1 MKVFLLGFLFTI
13 FLEQAQA
20 QLYFKNTLKAN
31 QEITHRN
38 LVQNTINKNLASP
51 VNTEYEEDWMSAYTA
66 LEVLQYKS
74 SWVKSRIDS
83 AAEYMHLL
91 SIPFQRA
98 TLELLF
104 SNYQNLYYQPVKLLL
119 MQTQDAKIFAMC
131 AEYIL
136 ASDKAVEDINFLKV
150 KTQQLSASNADNP
163 ILQQLQY
170 RLENAFAKRSYPNLS
185 PLFSQNFLSGKNIV
199 YSFQRKNR
207 DYPGLVLIRDSN
219 GNLVKDS
226 MGGIFN
232 VPQLARSITNLPG
245 YLTNGNTPQGIF
257 SMQGNDVSRS
267 IFIGPTVN
275 IQMGMP
281 YEISTQK
288 YFYNTSLDS
297 EWTLIKYK
305 NLLPA
310 ALQNYE
316 PLYQS
321 YYAGKA
327 GRTDIIIHGSTLN
340 PNYYSGTTYFPLTPT
355 MGCLTSKEV
364 WDENTGKRTFSDQQK
379 IINAFI
385 PLGFRNGYAIVIEIN
400 DEEKPV
406 SLADLAQYLP

>member
-1 MKVFLLGFLFTI
+1 MKVFLLSFI
-13 FLEQAQA
+13 FSICVSQTQA

-38 LVQNTINKNLASP
+38 LVQNTINKNLAYPLTAES
-51 VNTEYEEDWMSAYTA
+51 EEDWMSAFNA

-74 SWVKSRIDS
+74 SWVKTRIDS
-83 AAEYMHLL
+83 AADNMHLL
-91 SIPFQRA
+91 SENFQRA

-104 SNYQNLYYQPVKLLL
+104 TNYQNSYYQPVKLLL
-119 MQTQDAKIFAMC
+119 LQTQNPKIFAMC

-136 ASDKAVEDINFLKV
+136 ASDKALKDLNFLKV
-150 KTQQLSASNADNP
+150 KTQQLQNTLIDDP
-163 ILQQLQY
+163 LLQQLQY
-170 RLENAFAKRSYPNLS
+170 SLETKSGKITYPDLK
-185 PLFSQNFLSGKNIV
+185 PLFSKSFLSGKNII

-207 DYPGLVLIRDSN
+207 DYPGLILIRDAN

-226 MGGIFN
+226 SGGIFN

-288 YFYNTSLDS
+288 YFGYASSDS
-297 EWTLIKYK
+297 DWSINKYK

-310 ALQNYE
+310 ALQNYA

-340 PNYYSGTTYFPLTPT
+340 PNYYSGKNYYPLTPT

-364 WDENTGKRTFSDQQK
+364 WDENTGKRTYSDQQK

-385 PLGFRNGYAIVIEIN
+385 PLGFRNGYVVVIDIN
-400 DEEKPV
+400 EEEKPV
-406 SLADLAQYLP
+406 TLSDLAQYLP

>member
-1 MKVFLLGFLFTI
+1 MKVFLLSFI
-13 FLEQAQA
+13 FSICVSQTQA

-38 LVQNTINKNLASP
+38 LVQNTINKNLAYPLTAES
-51 VNTEYEEDWMSAYTA
+51 EEDWMSAFTA

-74 SWVKSRIDS
+74 SWVKTRIDS
-83 AAEYMHLL
+83 AADNMHLL
-91 SIPFQRA
+91 SENFQRA

-104 SNYQNLYYQPVKLLL
+104 TNYQNSYYQPVKLLL
-119 MQTQDAKIFAMC
+119 LQTQNPKIFAMC

-136 ASDKAVEDINFLKV
+136 ASDKALKDLNFLKV
-150 KTQQLSASNADNP
+150 KTQQLQNTLIDDP
-163 ILQQLQY
+163 LLQQLQY
-170 RLENAFAKRSYPNLS
+170 SLETKSGKITYPDLK
-185 PLFSQNFLSGKNIV
+185 PLFSKSFLSGKNII

-207 DYPGLVLIRDSN
+207 DYPGLILIRDAN

-226 MGGIFN
+226 SGGIFN

-288 YFYNTSLDS
+288 YFGYASSDS
-297 EWTLIKYK
+297 DWSINKYK

-310 ALQNYE
+310 ALQNYA

-340 PNYYSGTTYFPLTPT
+340 PNYYSGKNYYPLTPT

-364 WDENTGKRTFSDQQK
+364 WDENTGKRTYSDQQK

-385 PLGFRNGYAIVIEIN
+385 PLGFRNGYVVVIDIN
-400 DEEKPV
+400 EEEKPV
-406 SLADLAQYLP
+406 TLSDLAQYLP

>member
-1 MKVFLLGFLFTI
+1 MKVFLFSFLFCI
-13 FLEQAQA
+13 CIGQSHA

-31 QEITHRN
+31 QERTHRN
-38 LVQNTINKNLASP
+38 LVQNTINKNLSLPLVAD
-51 VNTEYEEDWMSAYTA
+51 NEEDWMSAYTA

-74 SWVKSRIDS
+74 AWVKARIDS
-83 AAEYMHLL
+83 AAENMHLL
-91 SIPFQRA
+91 SPNFQRA
-98 TLELLF
+98 TLELLYT
-104 SNYQNLYYQPVKLLL
+104 NYQNIYYQQVKLLL
-119 MQTQDAKIFAMC
+119 MQTQEPKIFAMC

-136 ASDKAVEDINFLKV
+136 ASDKAADDINFLKV
-150 KTQQLSASNADNP
+150 KLQQLSITFTENP
-163 ILQQLQY
+163 ILLQLQF
-170 RLENAFAKRSYPNLS
+170 RLENAFAKRNYPDLKT
-185 PLFSQNFLSGKNIV
+185 LFAKSFLLGKNVV

-207 DYPGLVLIRDSN
+207 DFPGLVIIRDAN

-245 YLTNGNTPQGIF
+245 YLTNGNTPQGIY

-275 IQMGMP
+275 IQMRMP
-281 YEISTQK
+281 YETSTQK
-288 YFYNTSLDS
+288 YFGYASSDS
-297 EWTLIKYK
+297 DWTINKYK
-305 NLLPA
+305 NLLPL
-310 ALQNYE
+310 ALQNYA

-321 YYAGKA
+321 YYAGMA

-340 PNYYSGTTYFPLTPT
+340 PEYYSGKNYYPLTPT

-364 WDENTGKRTFSDQQK
+364 WDVNRGKRTYSDQQK

-385 PLGFRNGYAIVIEIN
+385 PLGFKNGYVIVIDIN
-400 DEEKPV
+400 EEEKPV
-406 SLADLAQYLP
+406 TLADLAQYLP

>member
-1 MKVFLLGFLFTI
+1 MKVFLLGFLFTLI
-13 FLEQAQA
+13 FGQTQA

-31 QEITHRN
+31 QENTYRN

-51 VNTEYEEDWMSAYTA
+51 LTSENEEDWMSAFTA

-74 SWVKSRIDS
+74 HWVKSRIDS
-83 AAEYMHLL
+83 AAEIMHSL
-91 SIPFQRA
+91 SVDFQRA
-98 TLELLF
+98 TLELLYT
-104 SNYQNLYYQPVKLLL
+104 NYQSIYYQQVKLLL
-119 MQTQDAKIFAMC
+119 LQTQEPKIFAMC

-136 ASDKAVEDINFLKV
+136 ASDKATEDVNFLKV
-150 KTQQLSASNADNP
+150 KLQQLSTTFTDNP
-163 ILQQLQY
+163 ILLQLQY
-170 RLENAFAKRSYPNLS
+170 GLENAFAKKNYPDLK
-185 PLFSQNFLSGKNIV
+185 PLFAKNFLPGKNII

-207 DYPGLVLIRDSN
+207 DYPGLILIRDAN
-219 GNLVKDS
+219 GNIVKDS
-226 MGGIFN
+226 IGGIFN

-275 IQMGMP
+275 IQMRMP
-281 YEISTQK
+281 YETSTQK
-288 YFYNTSLDS
+288 YFGYASSDS
-297 EWTLIKYK
+297 DWSINKYK
-305 NLLPA
+305 NLLPD
-310 ALQNYE
+310 ALKNYA

-340 PNYYSGTTYFPLTPT
+340 PNYYSGKSYFPLTPT

-364 WDENTGKRTFSDQQK
+364 WDENTGKRIFSDQQK

-385 PLGFRNGYAIVIEIN
+385 PLGFKNGYVIVIEIN
-400 DEEKPV
+400 EEEKAV
-406 SLADLAQYLP
+406 SLTDLMQYLP

>member
-1 MKVFLLGFLFTI
+1 MKVFLLGFLFTL
-13 FLEQAQA
+13 FLGQTQA

-31 QEITHRN
+31 QEKSHRN
-38 LVQNTINKNLASP
+38 LVQNTINKSLAYPLSAE
-51 VNTEYEEDWMSAYTA
+51 TEEDWMNAFTA
-66 LEVLQYKS
+66 LEVLHYKTP
-74 SWVKSRIDS
+74 WVKSRIDS
-83 AAEYMHLL
+83 AADNMHLL
-91 SIPFQRA
+91 SVGFQRA
-98 TLELLF
+98 ALELLYT
-104 SNYQNLYYQPVKLLL
+104 NYQNIYYQQAKLLL
-119 MQTQDAKIFAMC
+119 LQTQEPKIFAMC

-136 ASDKAVEDINFLKV
+136 ASDKVNEDLNFLKV
-150 KTQQLSASNADNP
+150 KLQQLSTGFPENP

-170 RLENAFAKRSYPNLS
+170 RLENAFVKKTYPDLK
-185 PLFSQNFLSGKNIV
+185 PLFNKNFLPGKNII

-207 DYPGLVLIRDSN
+207 DYPGLILIRDAN
-219 GNLVKDS
+219 GNIVKDS

-245 YLTNGNTPQGIF
+245 YLTNGNTPEGIF

-288 YFYNTSLDS
+288 YFYDSSFDS
-297 EWTLIKYK
+297 EWTLQKYK
-305 NLLPA
+305 KLIPT
-310 ALQNYE
+310 ALQNYA

-340 PNYYSGTTYFPLTPT
+340 PNYYAGKPYFPLTPT

-364 WDENTGKRTFSDQQK
+364 WDENNGQRTFSDQQK

-385 PLGFRNGYAIVIEIN
+385 PLGFRNGYVIVIEI
-400 DEEKPV
+400 DEKEKPV
-406 SLADLAQYLP
+406 SLEDLAQYLP

>member
-1 MKVFLLGFLFTI
+1 
-13 FLEQAQA
+13 
-20 QLYFKNTLKAN
+20 
-31 QEITHRN
+31 
-38 LVQNTINKNLASP
+38 
-51 VNTEYEEDWMSAYTA
+51 
-66 LEVLQYKS
+66 
-74 SWVKSRIDS
+74 
-83 AAEYMHLL
+83 
-91 SIPFQRA
+91 
-98 TLELLF
+98 
-104 SNYQNLYYQPVKLLL
+104 
-119 MQTQDAKIFAMC
+119 MQTEDPKIFAMC

-136 ASDKAVEDINFLKV
+136 ASDKAAEDLNFLKV
-150 KTQQLSASNADNP
+150 K
-163 ILQQLQY
+163 LQQLRTTFTESPILLQLQN
-170 RLENAFAKRSYPNLS
+170 RLEVAFTVKKYPDLK
-185 PLFSQNFLSGKNIV
+185 PLFSKSFLAGKNII
-199 YSFQRKNR
+199 YSLQRTNR
-207 DYPGLVLIRDSN
+207 DYPGLILIRDTN
-219 GNLVKDS
+219 GNIIKDS

-281 YEISTQK
+281 YEISPQK

-297 EWTLIKYK
+297 QWNIINYK

-310 ALQNYE
+310 TLQNYA

-321 YYAGKA
+321 FYAGKA

-340 PNYYSGTTYFPLTPT
+340 PNYYSGKTYFPLTPT
-355 MGCLTSKEV
+355 MGCLTSKEI
-364 WDENTGKRTFSDQQK
+364 WDENNGQRVFSDQQK

-385 PLGFRNGYAIVIEIN
+385 PLGFKNGYVIVIEID

-406 SLADLAQYLP
+406 SLLDIAQYLP